1 MLALMGAMPE
11 EVSALERLL
20 RVERTVARAGRTFL
34 HGRIGDLPAVVV
46 SSRWGKVAAASTAT
60 ELVVAHGV
68 SRVVFIGIA
77 GSLRADL
84 RPGDVV
90 VAWRLFQH
98 DLDAS
103 PFFAPGVIPLL
114 GVAGI
119 ESDSS
124 LSGTLLEAARHAAG
138 PEATV
143 LHADI
148 ASGDRVV
155 ASADARRRVLE
166 RVPSAACVEMEGAA
180 VAQVCFEHGV
190 PFACVRLISD
200 SADEAAEAAVGEF
213 LAGRAASFAE
223 ALVRRWLAVNPA

>member
-20 RVERTVARAGRTFL
+20 RVERTVTRAGRTFL
-34 HGRIGDLPAVVV
+34 HGRIGDEPAIVVF
-46 SSRWGKVAAASTAT
+46 SRWGKVAAASTAA
-60 ELVVAHGV
+60 ELLVAHGA

-84 RPGDVV
+84 KPGDVV
-90 VAWRLFQH
+90 VARRLFQH

-103 PFFAPGVIPLL
+103 PFFPPGVIPLL
-114 GVAGI
+114 GVAGL
-119 ESDSS
+119 ESDLS
-124 LSGTLLEAARHAAG
+124 LSNSLLDAARHAAG
-138 PEATV
+138 PDAAV
-143 LHADI
+143 LHADV
-148 ASGDRVV
+148 ASGDCVV
-155 ASADARRRVLE
+155 ASTDARRRVLE

-200 SADEAAEAAVGEF
+200 SADEEAEAAVGDF
-213 LAGRAASFAE
+213 LAGRAANFAE
-223 ALVRRWLAVNPA
+223 ALVRRWLALSPD